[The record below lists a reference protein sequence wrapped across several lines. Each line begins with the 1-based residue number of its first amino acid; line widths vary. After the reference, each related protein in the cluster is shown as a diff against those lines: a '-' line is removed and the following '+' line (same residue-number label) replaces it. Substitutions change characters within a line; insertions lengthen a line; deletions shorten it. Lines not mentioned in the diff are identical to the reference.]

1 MFYEAFIY
9 VDSSILHWKLVE
21 SFELFAWSV
30 SLKLL
35 VCTIRDQSRT
45 SGLHSLTF

>member
-9 VDSSILHWKLVE
+9 VDSSILRWKLVE

-30 SLKLL
+30 
-35 VCTIRDQSRT
+35 
-45 SGLHSLTF
+45 